1 MDNDTHG
8 TSREGNEG
16 HLPSLGIE
24 PLGEGYDDLDHQLDA
39 HLSSTSQEF
48 RSTPVPEGFVDRV
61 FNASMDARD
70 EAEAPLSFTHGLPRQ
85 RPVALKL
92 AALAACLGMAVT
104 AAMWL
109 ADGRSTRTVPVPGPV
124 VVELETSDMT
134 PNADA
139 MNFSSE
145 AEWAMLA
152 SSREHQQLER
162 LSSLVVTRDMG
173 FGDVTGDL
181 VSVIDA
187 IHDPGMQTFDLEWQ
201 R

>member
-16 HLPSLGIE
+16 HLPSRGIE

-39 HLSSTSQEF
+39 HLTSTSQEF
-48 RSTPVPEGFVDRV
+48 RSAPVPEGFVDRL
-61 FNASMDARD
+61 FEASMAARD

-92 AALAACLGMAVT
+92 AALAACLAMAVT
-104 AAMWL
+104 AALWL
-109 ADGRSTRTVPVPGPV
+109 ADGRSTRSIPGPV
-124 VVELETSDMT
+124 VVEIETSDPT
-134 PNADA
+134 PVADA
-139 MNFSSE
+139 MNLSSE

-162 LSSLVVTRDMG
+162 LSSLVVPRDMG

-181 VSVIDA
+181 SSVIAA

>member
-1 MDNDTHG
+1 MDNDMHG

-16 HLPSLGIE
+16 HLPSRGIE

-39 HLSSTSQEF
+39 HLTSTSQEF
-48 RSTPVPEGFVDRV
+48 RSTPVPEGFIDRL
-61 FNASMDARD
+61 FDASMDARD
-70 EAEAPLSFTHGLPRQ
+70 EAEAPLSFTQGLPRQ

-92 AALAACLGMAVT
+92 AALAACLGIAVT
-104 AAMWL
+104 AALWL
-109 ADGRSTRTVPVPGPV
+109 ADGRSARTIPGPM
-124 VVELETSDMT
+124 VVELETIDTT
-134 PNADA
+134 PVVDA

-152 SSREHQQLER
+152 SSRDHQQLER